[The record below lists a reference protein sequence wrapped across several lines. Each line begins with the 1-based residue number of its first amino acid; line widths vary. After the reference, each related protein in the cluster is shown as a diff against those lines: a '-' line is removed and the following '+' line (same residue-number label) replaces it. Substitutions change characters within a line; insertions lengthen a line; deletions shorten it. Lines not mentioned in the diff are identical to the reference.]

1 MSDTGPA
8 APITLGEVTISRVV
22 EIGRSSFPTGS
33 MLPESTPEAIAK
45 HHHWLRPHFFD
56 EAIGDLGSRIQT
68 FVVRTPK
75 RTVIIDTGVGNDKPR
90 DGSPA
95 WHLRQGSYLADLAA
109 AGVTPEDVDL
119 VLCTHLHI
127 DHVGWNTRLVAGR
140 WRPTFPNA
148 RYVFAGEEFE
158 FWKHESRKPGGNEPC
173 IGDSVLPVAD
183 AGQAL
188 LVAGNHVVDEYLRF
202 EPSPGHTPG
211 HVFVRLRTS
220 AGEAVFSGDVMHR
233 TVQVAEPQWNS
244 RFCQDP
250 VRARA
255 AREDFVAHH
264 ADSGVLV
271 LAAHFPKPGFIVRRD
286 GGYRFEAL
294 ELAAA

>member
-1 MSDTGPA
+1 MSAPGPA

-22 EIGRSSFPTGS
+22 EIGRSSFPTSS

-56 EAIGDLGSRIQT
+56 EAVGDLGSRIQT
-68 FVVRTPK
+68 FVVRTPE
-75 RTVIIDTGVGNDKPR
+75 RAVIIDTGVGNDKPR

-109 AGVTPEDVDL
+109 VGVTPEDVDL

-148 RYVFAGEEFE
+148 RYIFAGEEFE
-158 FWKHESRKPGGNEPC
+158 FWKHESRKPGSNEPC
-173 IGDSVLPVAD
+173 IADSVLPVAD

-255 AREDFVAHH
+255 AREDFVARH